1 MLENLIYMNLSLFL
15 SSKNIDGS
23 MNYSILPS
31 LISLRGTA
39 DKTRILYAKTF
50 FGYENS
56 NFSTLSRKIRVF
68 LYPKWT

>member
-1 MLENLIYMNLSLFL
+1 MK
-15 SSKNIDGS
+15 SSYVN
-23 MNYSILPS
+23 
-31 LISLRGTA
+31 RGTA

-50 FGYENS
+50 FGYENP